1 MNCEKTKQIAEYA
14 VDLIVSDISDRSGI
28 GNEWEVID
36 EDIQEEIKKYWRTII
51 IAALNEIWI
60 DHEKEFID
68 PVWKSLVNIRI
79 ITIRW

>member
-1 MNCEKTKQIAEYA
+1 VNCEKTKQIAEYA

-51 IAALNEIWI
+51 IAALNEI
-60 DHEKEFID
+60 
-68 PVWKSLVNIRI
+68 
-79 ITIRW
+79 